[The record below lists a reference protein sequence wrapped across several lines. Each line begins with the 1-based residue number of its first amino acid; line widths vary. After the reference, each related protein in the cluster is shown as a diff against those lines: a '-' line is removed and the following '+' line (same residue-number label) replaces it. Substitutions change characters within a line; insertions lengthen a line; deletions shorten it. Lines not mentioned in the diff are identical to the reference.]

1 MEPIP
6 PCLQINQKEHIF
18 VVQDESIFHANDQ
31 KRELWLQKGQQP
43 LRQKGNGRAIH
54 VSDFVTERSETGR
67 LCLSSSQLAAHNRLP
82 EASQLKQTNARKIIY
97 PGKNHDKWWDMEQLK
112 EQTLSALLIF
122 EYLFPHAVG
131 VFVFDCSSSHEAFA
145 KDALNVNKMNV
156 NPGGKQVHMHDTVIP
171 PGNPPPK
178 PGSIDTRGR
187 PQSMVFP
194 VDHPDPKLR
203 GQAKGML
210 EVLRERTSV
219 WEIFVEKLAG
229 KKVVGICGACKTS
242 QKKKDALRKLL
253 EAEQA
258 GQEELLSEDDIRA
271 AEEAAVDD
279 EQPVSSWCCAKR
291 VLSLQQD
298 FLEEKP
304 ELQLIIE
311 ERGHICLFLPKFHCE
326 FSAIE
331 MYWGFGKH
339 REPPFFCLNHTHTL
353 TLYYT
358 GYREASDGKFTTARE
373 LVPQCLDLC
382 DVFTIRRFFRKC
394 WRYMDSYR

>member
-6 PCLQINQKEHIF
+6 PILRDDQKEHIF

-31 KRELWLQKGQQP
+31 KRELWLSKGQQP

-54 VSDFVTERSETGR
+54 VSDFVTERLETGR
-67 LCLSSSQLAAHNRLP
+67 LCLNSVQLAKHNQLP
-82 EASQLKQTNARKIIY
+82 TPSQLKQTNARKIIY

-112 EQTLSALLIF
+112 EQTMSALDIF
-122 EYLFPHAVG
+122 EYLFPRAVG

-145 KDALNVNKMNV
+145 KDALNVNNMNV
-156 NPGGKQVHMHDTVIP
+156 KPGGKQVHMHDTVIP
-171 PGNPPPK
+171 LGNPAPK
-178 PGSIDTRGR
+178 PGTIDTRGR

-219 WEIFVEKLAG
+219 WDTLSDKLHG

-242 QKKKDALRKLL
+242 QKKKDALRKLF

-258 GQEELLSEDDIRA
+258 GREDILTEEEIRE
-271 AEEAAVDD
+271 AEEAVDAD
-279 EQPVSSWCCAKR
+279 EQPLSDWCCAKR

-298 FLEEKP
+298 FLDEKP
-304 ELQLIIE
+304 ELQLKIE

-339 REPPFFCLNHTHTL
+339 RKL
-353 TLYYT
+353 
-358 GYREASDGKFTTARE
+358 
-373 LVPQCLDLC
+373 
-382 DVFTIRRFFRKC
+382 FTI
-394 WRYMDSYR
+394 